1 MNSREKGSLFGKTI
15 GGTRIVPVAFKIILV
30 FALFILVSN
39 LTSNYVNLVFNRT
52 KMVNMMRQLL
62 AKDLKDIYVFCNNQ
76 FEIYNYN
83 KDLKGSLSSIENRAQ
98 NEFTKRKSVLLG
110 VKSDGAI
117 LFQASRFAK
126 SEFFGDS
133 KTLTA
138 FNEGLAKNTGEGIIE
153 FRFNNETYFGIY
165 KHNPKWEVFIIR
177 AEEQS
182 EFYEE
187 SRAVF
192 RDVSIII
199 LVITIICGI
208 VGVYVLRHVL
218 RFISIITTE
227 IMTMLEEQQ
236 LRIINLKGAPNDDI
250 TFLGVA
256 FNSLASTISNLLNIF
271 RKFANR
277 DVVIK
282 AYRDREVRLEGKQSD
297 LTILFSDI
305 KSFTF
310 ITETL
315 GADIIKLL
323 NLHYDQAI
331 RRVVE
336 HDGIIGSIIG
346 DALLAVFGALDQYE
360 GDHKNK
366 SYQAVVVAYKLQDL
380 TKKLRAEMTAK
391 KKEIEKN
398 KGLLNEDQ
406 ERVYQAVLLEIGVGI
421 DGGLVFYGN
430 IGSHIRMTNT
440 VIGDNVNAASR
451 LEGLTREYRLPV
463 ICSEYVKEDLEEN
476 GHVNDIHFF
485 EIDVVKVKGKTE
497 GKKIYWPVLEKD
509 YTKTLEKSMK
519 SFSSGL
525 ELYYRGDWRKANLL
539 FKRCALPVGEV
550 FAERTADS
558 TPPRNWNGIWEMKTK

>member
-1 MNSREKGSLFGKTI
+1 MKSRETGSLFGKTI
-15 GGTRIVPVAFKIILV
+15 GGTRIVPVAFKIIVV

-62 AKDLKDIYVFCNNQ
+62 AKDLKDIYVYCNNQ

-83 KDLKGSLSSIENRAQ
+83 KDMKGSLSSIENKAL
-98 NEFTKRKSVLLG
+98 NEFSKRKSVLLG
-110 VKSDGAI
+110 VKPDGTI
-117 LFQASRFAK
+117 LFQASHFAR
-126 SEFFGDS
+126 SEKFEDKG
-133 KTLTA
+133 TLA
-138 FNEGLAKNTGEGIIE
+138 ELDRALAKNTGEGIIQ
-153 FRFNNETYFGIY
+153 FNFNGEAYFGIY

-177 AEEQS
+177 AEEQN

-192 RDVSIII
+192 RDVSVII
-199 LVITIICGI
+199 LVITIICG
-208 VGVYVLRHVL
+208 VAGVYVLRYVL
-218 RFISIITTE
+218 RFIGIITSE
-227 IMTMLEEQQ
+227 IMTMLDEQQ

-282 AYRDREVRLEGKQSD
+282 AYREREVRLEGRQSE
-297 LTILFSDI
+297 LVILFSDI

-336 HDGIIGSIIG
+336 RDGIIGSIIG

-360 GDHKNK
+360 GEHKNK
-366 SYQAVVVAYKLQDL
+366 SYQSVITAYLLQDL
-380 TKKLRAEMTAK
+380 AKKLRADMTAK
-391 KKEIEKN
+391 KKDIEKN
-398 KGLLNEDQ
+398 KGSLNEDQ

-451 LEGLTREYRLPV
+451 LEGLTREYKLPV
-463 ICSEYVKEDLEEN
+463 ICSEYIKEDIEESEHA
-476 GHVNDIHFF
+476 GEIKFF

-497 GKKIYWPVLEKD
+497 GKKIYWPVLKKD
-509 YTKTLEKSMK
+509 YTKALEKSMK
-519 SFSSGL
+519 AFSAGL
-525 ELYYRGDWRKANLL
+525 ELYYKGDWRKANQL
-539 FKRCALPVGEV
+539 FKRCDLAVGGI
-550 FAERTADS
+550 FAARTSDL

>member
-1 MNSREKGSLFGKTI
+1 MKSRETGSLFGKTI
-15 GGTRIVPVAFKIILV
+15 GGTRIVPVAFKIIVV

-62 AKDLKDIYVFCNNQ
+62 AKDLKDIYVYCNNQ

-83 KDLKGSLSSIENRAQ
+83 KDMKGSLSSIENKAL
-98 NEFTKRKSVLLG
+98 NEFSKRKSVLLG
-110 VKSDGAI
+110 VKPDGTI
-117 LFQASRFAK
+117 LFQASHFAR
-126 SEFFGDS
+126 SEKFEDKG
-133 KTLTA
+133 TLA
-138 FNEGLAKNTGEGIIE
+138 ELDRALAKNTGEGIIQ
-153 FRFNNETYFGIY
+153 FNFNGEAYFGIY

-177 AEEQS
+177 AEEQN

-192 RDVSIII
+192 RDVSVII
-199 LVITIICGI
+199 LVITIICG
-208 VGVYVLRHVL
+208 VAGVYVLRYVL
-218 RFISIITTE
+218 RFIGIITSE
-227 IMTMLEEQQ
+227 IMTMLDEQQ

-282 AYRDREVRLEGKQSD
+282 AYREREVRLEGRQSE
-297 LTILFSDI
+297 LVILFSDI

-336 HDGIIGSIIG
+336 RDGIIGSIIG

-360 GDHKNK
+360 GEHKNK
-366 SYQAVVVAYKLQDL
+366 SYQSVITAYLLQDL
-380 TKKLRAEMTAK
+380 AKKLRADMTAK
-391 KKEIEKN
+391 KKDIEKN
-398 KGLLNEDQ
+398 KGSLNEDQ

-451 LEGLTREYRLPV
+451 LEGLTREYKLPV
-463 ICSEYVKEDLEEN
+463 ICSEYIKEDIEESEHA
-476 GHVNDIHFF
+476 GEIKFF

-497 GKKIYWPVLEKD
+497 GKKIYWPVLKKD
-509 YTKTLEKSMK
+509 YTKALEKSMK
-519 SFSSGL
+519 AFSAGL
-525 ELYYRGDWRKANLL
+525 ELYYKGDWRKANQL
-539 FKRCALPVGEV
+539 FKRCDLPVGGI
-550 FAERTADS
+550 FAARTSDL

>member
-1 MNSREKGSLFGKTI
+1 
-15 GGTRIVPVAFKIILV
+15 VAFKIIVV

-62 AKDLKDIYVFCNNQ
+62 AKDLKDIYVYCNNQ

-83 KDLKGSLSSIENRAQ
+83 KDMKGSLSSIENKAL
-98 NEFTKRKSVLLG
+98 NEFSKRKSVLLG
-110 VKSDGAI
+110 VKPDGTI
-117 LFQASRFAK
+117 LFQASHFAR
-126 SEFFGDS
+126 SEKFEDKG
-133 KTLTA
+133 TLA
-138 FNEGLAKNTGEGIIE
+138 ELDRALAKNTGEGIIQ
-153 FRFNNETYFGIY
+153 FNFNGEAYFGIY

-177 AEEQS
+177 AEEQN

-192 RDVSIII
+192 RDVSVII
-199 LVITIICGI
+199 LVITIICG
-208 VGVYVLRHVL
+208 VAGVYVLRYVL
-218 RFISIITTE
+218 RFIGIITSE
-227 IMTMLEEQQ
+227 IMTMLDEQQ

-282 AYRDREVRLEGKQSD
+282 AYREREVRLEGRQSE
-297 LTILFSDI
+297 LVILFSDI

-336 HDGIIGSIIG
+336 RDGIIGSIIG

-360 GDHKNK
+360 GEHKNK
-366 SYQAVVVAYKLQDL
+366 SYQSVITAYLLQDL
-380 TKKLRAEMTAK
+380 AKKLRADMTAK
-391 KKEIEKN
+391 KKDIEKN
-398 KGLLNEDQ
+398 KGSLNEDQ

-451 LEGLTREYRLPV
+451 LEGLTREYKLPV
-463 ICSEYVKEDLEEN
+463 ICSEYIKEDIEESEHA
-476 GHVNDIHFF
+476 G
-485 EIDVVKVKGKTE
+485 EERPRAKR
-497 GKKIYWPVLEKD
+497 
-509 YTKTLEKSMK
+509 YT
-519 SFSSGL
+519 GL
-525 ELYYRGDWRKANLL
+525 CSKRIIRKRW
-539 FKRCALPVGEV
+539 KRA
-550 FAERTADS
+550 
-558 TPPRNWNGIWEMKTK
+558 

>member
-1 MNSREKGSLFGKTI
+1 MNSRETGSLFGKTI
-15 GGTRIVPVAFKIILV
+15 GGTRIVPVAFKIIVV

-83 KDLKGSLSSIENRAQ
+83 KDLKGSLASIENRAL
-98 NEFTKRKSVLLG
+98 NEFSKRKSVLLG
-110 VKSDGAI
+110 VKSDGTI
-117 LFQASRFAK
+117 LFQASRFTR
-126 SEFFGDS
+126 SEKFEDS
-133 KTLTA
+133 RTLA
-138 FNEGLAKNTGEGIIE
+138 ALNEGLAKNTGEGIIQ
-153 FRFNNETYFGIY
+153 FSLNGETYFGIY
-165 KHNPKWEVFIIR
+165 KHNPKWEVYIIR
-177 AEEQS
+177 AEEQN

-192 RDVSIII
+192 RDVSVII
-199 LVITIICGI
+199 LIITIICGV
-208 VGVYVLRHVL
+208 VGVYVLRYVL

-227 IMTMLEEQQ
+227 IMTMLDEQQ

-277 DVVIK
+277 YVVIK
-282 AYRDREVRLEGKQSD
+282 AYREREVRLEGKQSE
-297 LTILFSDI
+297 LAILFSDI

-360 GDHKNK
+360 GEHQNK
-366 SYQAVVVAYKLQDL
+366 SYQSVVVAYQLQDL
-380 TKKLRAEMTAK
+380 AKKLRADMTAK

-398 KGLLNEDQ
+398 KGRLNDDQ

-451 LEGLTREYRLPV
+451 LEGLTREYKIPV
-463 ICSEYVKEDLEEN
+463 ICSEYIRD
-476 GHVNDIHFF
+476 DIEASDHAGDIKFF

-497 GKKIYWPVLEKD
+497 GKKIYWPVLKKD
-509 YTKTLEKSMK
+509 HTKTLEKSMK
-519 SFSSGL
+519 AFSAGL
-525 ELYYRGDWRKANLL
+525 ELYYKGDWRKANQL

-550 FAERTADS
+550 FAARTADS